1 MNKPIPKVNN
11 KNRIFLFTGLGADQN
26 AFSQLKIS
34 ESYLTIQVK
43 WLPASSKE
51 NLNDYCKRLIK
62 HYNIL
67 TSDILIGLSFGGIV
81 VTEISKLI
89 HVKLSILISSA
100 STRQEL
106 PLFFSIA
113 GLLNLDKLISRRLLN
128 QPSSLKYYFFGLKT
142 QNQKQLLDKIVSA
155 SDKAFVRWAIHQIT
169 HWKNQTRPPKLYKIH
184 GTADR
189 IIPIHKPSTDFII
202 EEGSHFMTWEN
213 AGEVAKII
221 NLLLDKTTA

>member
-1 MNKPIPKVNN
+1 MNKPTQKVNN
-11 KNRIFLFTGLGADQN
+11 NCRIFLFTGLGADQN

-34 ESYLTIQVK
+34 ESHIAIQVK
-43 WLPASSKE
+43 WLPANSKE
-51 NLNDYCKRLIK
+51 NLNHYCKRLIQ

-81 VTEISKLI
+81 VTEISKQL

-113 GLLNLDKLISRRLLN
+113 GLLNLDKLISQGLLN
-128 QPSSLKYYFFGLKT
+128 QPSSFKYYLFGLKT
-142 QNQKQLLDKIVSA
+142 QNQKQLFDKIVSA
-155 SDKAFVRWAIHQIT
+155 SDKVFVRWAIHQIT
-169 HWKNQTRPPKLYKIH
+169 HWKNRTRPPKLYKIH

-189 IIPIHKPSTDFII
+189 IIPIHKSSTDFII
-202 EEGSHFMTWEN
+202 EGGSHFMTWEN
-213 AGEVAKII
+213 ADEISGII
-221 NLLLDKTTA
+221 NFLLDNATA